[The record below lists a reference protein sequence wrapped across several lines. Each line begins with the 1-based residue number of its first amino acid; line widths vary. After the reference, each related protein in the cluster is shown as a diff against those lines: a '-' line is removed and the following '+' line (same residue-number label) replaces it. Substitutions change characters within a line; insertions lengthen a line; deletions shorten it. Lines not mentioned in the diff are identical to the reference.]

1 MAFNWL
7 ALELSGPDPPRLV
20 RTHKR
25 VNLDQHDFKEEKA
38 WGVTGF
44 EFHRTSW
51 AIKQIKD
58 LRMQNSVKRGRIYA
72 LCNQDATRH

>member
-38 WGVTGF
+38 WGGDGF
-44 EFHRTSW
+44 
-51 AIKQIKD
+51 
-58 LRMQNSVKRGRIYA
+58 RISSGIMGHQA
-72 LCNQDATRH
+72 DQRLEDAEECKTRQKLPTL